1 MPAPLTAAGSARISL
16 RFLSPHRFA
25 ALVEAFG
32 TAAQEKGA
40 LWVRAYLLRIWC
52 TNLAITQE
60 EMRQVHLGKLLD
72 ESMIYSE
79 RTYEL
84 DAQATVSALKDVIQR
99 QLNAEQLQQHMELIR
114 RANDHPV
121 DASQAR
127 DMLRKALQK
136 HEADSVVEAYNSA
149 DTANM
154 PAGNSMWRLSNAI
167 SWVGGK
173 NEDAER
179 KLEISKLAGQVLN
192 PA

>member
-60 EMRQVHLGKLLD
+60 EMRQVHLGKRLD

-79 RTYEL
+79 RTYKL
-84 DAQATVSALKDVIQR
+84 DAQATVSVLKEVIQR
-99 QLNAEQLQQHMELIR
+99 QLNAGQLQQHMELIR
-114 RANDHPV
+114 RDSAVQWLP
-121 DASQAR
+121 AKLGICFERRCKSTKLIR
-127 DMLRKALQK
+127 SSRPTTLR
-136 HEADSVVEAYNSA
+136 
-149 DTANM
+149 T
-154 PAGNSMWRLSNAI
+154 R
-167 SWVGGK
+167 
-173 NEDAER
+173 
-179 KLEISKLAGQVLN
+179 
-192 PA
+192 